1 MQLCEYTVTHHG
13 LRYILTPA
21 SKYRGVY
28 VLCFFFC
35 MCTSTFFTTL
45 LPHPT
50 WHGFHSAPGCRLC
63 TPKLFSFC
71 PTSGT
76 EPVLPFHL
84 PRCADAPRCISAVHW
99 SSLASPLR
107 KTHSGLFSGFSLC
120 NSFTKGIQHLAVLLL
135 YKQLIATCYSHAQ
148 LWLWWKSDSTAI
160 RQWKWSTLFYTFKCF
175 DDHTNN

>member
-1 MQLCEYTVTHHG
+1 MSRTIEFVFYCINNATVLQHG
-13 LRYILTPA
+13 LSYILTPA
-21 SKYRGVY
+21 SKYREVY

-45 LPHPT
+45 LPHPA

-107 KTHSGLFSGFSLC
+107 KTQWIVFRFFLFVTPSPKVYKIKQYFC
-120 NSFTKGIQHLAVLLL
+120 YRNNSMPRVTVMHNCDCDGNPTVLL
-135 YKQLIATCYSHAQ
+135 
-148 LWLWWKSDSTAI
+148 
-160 RQWKWSTLFYTFKCF
+160 
-175 DDHTNN
+175 